1 MNQIFV
7 PDKTL
12 FPFQFY
18 PVQSHRLEPSFL
30 CRKRNQL
37 NKVNKNRLRILY
49 KKVSLLITGQLSFG
63 LSDIGQVA
71 FPQVDV

>member
-1 MNQIFV
+1 M
-7 PDKTL
+7 
-12 FPFQFY
+12 
-18 PVQSHRLEPSFL
+18 
-30 CRKRNQL
+30 
-37 NKVNKNRLRILY
+37 ILY